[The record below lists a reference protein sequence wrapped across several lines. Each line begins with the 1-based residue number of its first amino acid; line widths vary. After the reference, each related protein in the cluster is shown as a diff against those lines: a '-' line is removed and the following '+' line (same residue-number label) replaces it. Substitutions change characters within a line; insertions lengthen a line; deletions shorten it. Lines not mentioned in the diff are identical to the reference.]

1 MIARRGFLTSI
12 GAALAA
18 IMIPFRRAQRDA
30 PRYYWTRAGYEIVPE
45 PVRPKITWIES
56 FVEKARGASGPVAGL
71 TVPPGDGAN
80 VAAQLWAATIASR
93 YERLGELDAKNAA
106 LWNSIKRAQL
116 ELVKGKTNKRP
127 A

>member
-56 FVEKARGASGPVAGL
+56 MAAGL
-71 TVPPGDGAN
+71 AGGT
-80 VAAQLWAATIASR
+80 
-93 YERLGELDAKNAA
+93 
-106 LWNSIKRAQL
+106 
-116 ELVKGKTNKRP
+116 P
-127 A
+127 APLSSAM

>member
-1 MIARRGFLTSI
+1 MIARRGFLTS
-12 GAALAA
+12 
-18 IMIPFRRAQRDA
+18 DA